1 MNATE
6 VRLELEPVLGAA
18 ATARAGI
25 AQEFGDLIDPER
37 LMDLR
42 MAVSMLVTNSI
53 HSKDGKVIK
62 IRVWQD
68 DERIRGEVS
77 DGGRGAPTLLSRI
90 EAHRRAG
97 SSVLDAVTRDWG
109 TEGATAWFVV

>member
-1 MNATE
+1 
-6 VRLELEPVLGAA
+6 LEPVLGASG
-18 ATARAGI
+18 TARAAI
-25 AQEFGDLIDPER
+25 AEEFGDVLDPER

-53 HSKDGKVIK
+53 HSKDGEVIK

-68 DERIRGEVS
+68 AEQIRGQVS
-77 DGGRGAPTLLSRI
+77 DGGRGAPTLLGRI

-109 TEGATAWFVV
+109 TEGATAWFVL